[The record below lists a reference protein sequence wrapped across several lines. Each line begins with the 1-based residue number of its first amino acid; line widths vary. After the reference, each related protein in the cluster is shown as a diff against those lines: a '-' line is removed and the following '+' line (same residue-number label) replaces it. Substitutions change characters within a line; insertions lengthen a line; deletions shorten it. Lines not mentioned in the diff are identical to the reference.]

1 MQAIRGNRA
10 RPSRHLRV
18 PPGQRKVHEEWPV
31 GERNRCSVR
40 RSWHYVQHDA
50 VGSLYVGQ
58 KSRETEDSSTGSA
71 LTGWKFHLCN
81 AGNAR
86 SNAIPEGLVTRD
98 PPPISCSL
106 HYPTK
111 TERRHIILSKI
122 FCILINSL
130 LGNVFDLV
138 FWSNRKVI
146 LLNCMYINIYIYMY
160 IYIFICMYIYIYI
173 YIYICVCVCMYVYI
187 CCSRGKKTERLYFHP
202 YKPVSWL
209 LTNQGIPLESQA
221 CRDESIVS
229 LFFFP
234 IATYITLY
242 FYVSSTVKQTN

>member
-50 VGSLYVGQ
+50 MGSLYVGQ
-58 KSRETEDSSTGSA
+58 KSWETEGSLTGSA
-71 LTGWKFHLCN
+71 LSGWKFYLCN
-81 AGNAR
+81 AGNAH
-86 SNAIPEGLVTRD
+86 SYAIPEGLVTRD

-106 HYPTK
+106 LYPTK

-130 LGNVFDLV
+130 LGNVFDSV

-146 LLNCMYINIYIYMY
+146 LLNCMYINIYM
-160 IYIFICMYIYIYI
+160 YIFIYICIYIYV
-173 YIYICVCVCMYVYI
+173 YIYICMYVYIYVYIYICVCMYVYI
-187 CCSRGKKTERLYFHP
+187 YLYIYLYIYIHIYIYIYISIYLYICCGRGKKQRDYTFIPTSLFCDYSLIRGF
-202 YKPVSWL
+202 S
-209 LTNQGIPLESQA
+209 GIPGL
-221 CRDESIVS
+221 
-229 LFFFP
+229 
-234 IATYITLY
+234 
-242 FYVSSTVKQTN
+242 